1 MSKNRRNFSPEFKT
15 KLVIELLES
24 GKTLNE
30 IASKY
35 DVLPKSL
42 ITWKKQFLE
51 NASIVFEESVPSKKY
66 KEELKE
72 KEEKIEN
79 LEKTLGRTVM
89 ERDWLQKKVG
99 SSGLIEKL
107 SLVNPELP
115 LSITRQCEL
124 LEINRTTVYYERA
137 AKEINN
143 AILNRI
149 DEIYTDHP
157 YYGYRRLYASLLME
171 GVDTNPK
178 EILRYMRMLNIQA
191 LYPKKKRFTTFPDS
205 AHKKYPYL
213 LKNMDITKPN
223 QVWASDITYVR
234 LNNGFAYLC
243 AVIDL
248 YTRSILSWRLSPVM
262 DERLTLSVL
271 NDALFSYGKP
281 EIFNS
286 DQGSQYTAQG
296 FINTLIKHKISIS
309 MDSKGRAYDNIIIER
324 FWRTI
329 KYENIYPSAY
339 AGIKEARAGI
349 DAYMHKYNNVRLHSS
364 LKYKPPLSVY
374 KGYFKEA
381 A

>member
-1 MSKNRRNFSPEFKT
+1 MGKNRRNFSPEFKT

-51 NASIVFEESVPSKKY
+51 NASIVFEESVSSKKY

-115 LSITRQCEL
+115 ISITRQCEL

-157 YYGYRRLYASLLME
+157 YYGYRRLHASLLME

-213 LKNMDITKPN
+213 LKNMDITRPN

-271 NDALFSYGKP
+271 NDALSSYGRP

-286 DQGSQYTAQG
+286 DQGP
-296 FINTLIKHKISIS
+296 SIPP
-309 MDSKGRAYDNIIIER
+309 RA
-324 FWRTI
+324 
-329 KYENIYPSAY
+329 S
-339 AGIKEARAGI
+339 
-349 DAYMHKYNNVRLHSS
+349 
-364 LKYKPPLSVY
+364 
-374 KGYFKEA
+374 
-381 A
+381 

>member
-66 KEELKE
+66 KDEIKE
-72 KEEKIEN
+72 KEQKIEE

-89 ERDWLQKKVG
+89 ERDWLSKKVG
-99 SSGLIEKL
+99 SSGLIKL
-107 SLVNPELP
+107 SLVDPELP
-115 LSITRQCEL
+115 ISVTRQCAL
-124 LEINRTTVYYERA
+124 LEIKNRTSLYYKKA
-137 AKEINN
+137 VKLIDQS
-143 AILNRI
+143 ILNRM
-149 DEIYTDHP
+149 DEIYTESP
-157 YYGYRRLYASLLME
+157 YYGYRRIHQVLIQE
-171 GVDTNPK
+171 GRTVNPK
-178 EILRYMRMLNIQA
+178 QVLKLMRILGIQA
-191 LYPKKKRFTTFPDS
+191 LYPKKKRNTSIAD
-205 AHKKYPYL
+205 ANHAKYPYL
-213 LKNMDITKPN
+213 LKGLNATKPN
-223 QVWASDITYVR
+223 QVWASDITYIR

-243 AVIDL
+243 AIIDL
-248 YTRSILSWRLSPVM
+248 YTRSILSWKLSFAM
-262 DERLTLSVL
+262 DESLTVSVL
-271 NDALFSYGKP
+271 NEALSVYGKP

-296 FINTLIKHKISIS
+296 FINTLAKHNISIS
-309 MDSKGRAYDNIIIER
+309 MDSKGRATDNIFIER

-329 KYENIYPSAY
+329 KYDNIYPSSY
-339 AGIKEARAGI
+339 ETLKDARAGI
-349 DAYMHKYNNVRLHSS
+349 EKYIHKYNNHRLHSS
-364 LKYKPPLSVY
+364 LGYKPPLKVY
-374 KGYFKEA
+374 NAYFEKA